1 MAPTDH
7 PAFPTQLSRRSLP
20 ANRECKSQYLRHK
33 ETQIT
38 RNRNSLSYCRVSIS
52 LVKWRQVCFDEY
64 PVDLYVPRAPLTVM
78 TVELGVPC
86 VSTLMLTLSVR

>member
-7 PAFPTQLSRRSLP
+7 PAFPTQPSRRSLP

-38 RNRNSLSYCRVSIS
+38 RNRNSLSYCHVGIRGAIGWQKAVLGGGTGRMQGCSLGDKIRVLNSG
-52 LVKWRQVCFDEY
+52 
-64 PVDLYVPRAPLTVM
+64 A
-78 TVELGVPC
+78 
-86 VSTLMLTLSVR
+86 